1 MAKMLLS
8 IKQRQ
13 ITAMESRLVIA
24 GRRGEE
30 VAWTGSLGLVDANC
44 YIWNVWEM
52 GAYCTA
58 QGTVYDW
65 VTAVQQKLKK
75 HYKSTIL

>member
-30 VAWTGSLGLVDANC
+30 VA
-44 YIWNVWEM
+44 
-52 GAYCTA
+52 
-58 QGTVYDW
+58 
-65 VTAVQQKLKK
+65 
-75 HYKSTIL
+75 